1 MVSNM
6 ENMVW
11 SKKEKQIA
19 RQAFNKAYKN
29 EVIDIMNKVKDTL
42 HTLKSPEEIW
52 KLHEFLTEKKD
63 ETDNKYD
70 YRYSV
75 LILVFSRLIS
85 EGWITMDDLKGLEED
100 KITKIN
106 QVLKLYG

>member
-1 MVSNM
+1 MVTHM

-29 EVIDIMNKVKDTL
+29 EVTDIMNKAKDRL
-42 HTLKSPEEIW
+42 HTLENPKEIW
-52 KLHEFLTEKKD
+52 ELHDFLTDKRD
-63 ETDNKYD
+63 ETDSKYD

-75 LILVFSRLIS
+75 LILVLSRLIN
-85 EGWITMDDLKGLEED
+85 EGWITMDDLKGLGED

-106 QVLKLYG
+106 KVLKL

>member
-1 MVSNM
+1 M
-6 ENMVW
+6 ENMDW

-19 RQAFNKAYKN
+19 RQAFNKAYKK
-29 EVIDIMNKVKDTL
+29 EVTDILNKAKDRL
-42 HTLKSPEEIW
+42 PTLKSPEDIW
-52 KLHEFLTEKKD
+52 ELHDFLTEKRE

-75 LILVFSRLIS
+75 LILVFSRLIN

-100 KITKIN
+100 KISKIN
-106 QVLKLYG
+106 QVLKLYR